1 MDEEILFSV
10 LVAAV
15 VVVASMGLRSSL
27 CRRREPDTP
36 PTIAASSTPTTEDD
50 DSSDDEDDREPSVE
64 FVAASTFMANPP
76 VKLNLQ
82 PTQQLVFYS
91 LYKQVSRLHRPGGPS
106 FLGRRGARPCSKLG
120 LARGTDLGIPLQ
132 LQPPGTP
139 TPPLVHTEATVGDN
153 EGRQPS
159 MLEMTGRA
167 KW

>member
-1 MDEEILFSV
+1 MDEGILLSV

-15 VVVASMGLRSSL
+15 VVVVSMGLRSSL

-36 PTIAASSTPTTEDD
+36 PTLAASSTPTTEDD
-50 DSSDDEDDREPSVE
+50 DSSDEDDREPSVE